1 MSSINYP
8 KSIILI
14 DDDESSN
21 FLNKIFIKQV
31 DSEINV
37 HALSNGKEG
46 LDFILNRDVFQEKEP
61 FQGPALVM
69 LDIRMPV
76 MDGWQFLRAYEKE
89 VPQAI
94 KEKLVIVL
102 ITISEDQ
109 DDIERANNEPN
120 IAEYI
125 RKPLSDIKF
134 KKLIKKYFNREFA

>member
-37 HALSNGKEG
+37 HALANGKEG
-46 LDFILNRDVFQEKEP
+46 LDFILNRGVFQENEP
-61 FQGPALVM
+61 FQAPALVM
-69 LDIRMPV
+69 LDIRMPI
-76 MDGWQFLRAYEKE
+76 MDGWQFLQAYEKE
-89 VPQAI
+89 VPQTV
-94 KEKLVIVL
+94 KENLVIVL

-120 IAEYI
+120 IVEYI

-134 KKLIKKYFNREFA
+134 KKLIKKYFNKEFA

>member
-37 HALSNGKEG
+37 HALANGKEG
-46 LDFILNRDVFQEKEP
+46 LDFILNRGVFQENEP
-61 FQGPALVM
+61 FQAPALVM
-69 LDIRMPV
+69 LDIRMPI
-76 MDGWQFLRAYEKE
+76 MDGWQFLQAYEKE
-89 VPQAI
+89 VPQTVR
-94 KEKLVIVL
+94 ENLVIVL

-120 IAEYI
+120 IVEYI

-134 KKLIKKYFNREFA
+134 KKLIKKYFNKEFA